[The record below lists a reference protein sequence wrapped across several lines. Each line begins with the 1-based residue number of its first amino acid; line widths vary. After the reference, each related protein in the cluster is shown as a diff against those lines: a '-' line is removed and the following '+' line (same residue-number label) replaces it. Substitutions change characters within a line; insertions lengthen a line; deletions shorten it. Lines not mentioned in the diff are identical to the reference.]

1 MSILKGLFVEK
12 CPKCKEA
19 LVANNANHFLAKI
32 IKSCP
37 NGHYEKEYHPAL
49 ESYIETIK
57 S

>member
-1 MSILKGLFVEK
+1 MNILKNFFIDK
-12 CPKCKEA
+12 CPKCKDS
-19 LVANNANHFLAKI
+19 LVNKPNTFTAQI

-49 ESYIETIK
+49 ESCIETIK